1 MKKIIRFLQ
10 NFIVDKWTI
19 INQNPGQKYVVAFTE
34 FLLYSFFVCLEF
46 LKMFKTLED
55 IVLSHHLRSSTCYS
69 FIERPNRRVL
79 LKLCLYVGIGENI
92 FRKISE
98 SHILNQKKKK
108 KNWRHCVIAEVLLK
122 LYSSLNSE

>member
-46 LKMFKTLED
+46 LKM
-55 IVLSHHLRSSTCYS
+55 
-69 FIERPNRRVL
+69 
-79 LKLCLYVGIGENI
+79 
-92 FRKISE
+92 KI
-98 SHILNQKKKK
+98 
-108 KNWRHCVIAEVLLK
+108 
-122 LYSSLNSE
+122 

>member
-1 MKKIIRFLQ
+1 MKKIIRSLQ

-79 LKLCLYVGIGENI
+79 LELCLYVGIG
-92 FRKISE
+92 
-98 SHILNQKKKK
+98 
-108 KNWRHCVIAEVLLK
+108 
-122 LYSSLNSE
+122 

>member
-108 KNWRHCVIAEVLLK
+108 KKK
-122 LYSSLNSE
+122 LETLRNRGGFTQIVQ

>member
-92 FRKISE
+92 FRKSSE

-108 KNWRHCVIAEVLLK
+108 KKK
-122 LYSSLNSE
+122 LDTLRNRGGFTQIVQ

>member
-55 IVLSHHLRSSTCYS
+55 IVLSHHLRSSTCYR

-92 FRKISE
+92 FRKSSE
-98 SHILNQKKKK
+98 SHILNQKKIK

>member
-1 MKKIIRFLQ
+1 
-10 NFIVDKWTI
+10 
-19 INQNPGQKYVVAFTE
+19 
-34 FLLYSFFVCLEF
+34 
-46 LKMFKTLED
+46 MFKTLED

-92 FRKISE
+92 FRKSSE

-108 KNWRHCVIAEVLLK
+108 KK
-122 LYSSLNSE
+122 LETLRNRGGFTQIVQ